1 MLALAPQPMHT
12 PVDVP
17 HRTQPP
23 TPSSSTRPP
32 YRKVT
37 PSYSSASSS
46 SHAAHTTHAG
56 SRSAPLEATHDP
68 RRATPQRTPSFVSSR
83 PSVYD
88 GREDD
93 PSTPPGSE
101 SEDNESEPAVRPS
114 AAAVDIHA
122 YDSSTLLHLL
132 AAALSEIASMNTDR
146 DHSEPYMTS
155 SVHSHSTASEPHP
168 PIWRTL
174 TSASRHALS
183 TTSSLAFHARNV
195 PTIAL
200 EAYLTRIQKYCPASN
215 EVFLSLL
222 VYFDRMMKLA
232 KETCGKVFAID
243 LYNVHRLVIAGVTV
257 ASKFFSDVFYTNSRY
272 AKVGGLPLTEL
283 NQLELQ
289 FLLLN
294 DFHLM
299 ISQEEMQFYASKLVQ
314 QSQIPPGVSLVPFLP
329 DSPPS
334 AIHDAHRSP
343 VGPLKYFTAMDGYLA
358 HLHARSRPL
367 HPPSHHHNHPH
378 SPAPSSTS
386 RSSSDYRRPE
396 SVHSAVSTS
405 ESTTEGDTETDVDGS
420 TDDEPTIRAPHSSA
434 SSETMSLHS
443 ATSGDADSIYTDDG
457 RGEMS
462 EDPHHYRHANGVR
475 GGEYHHHHHHRG
487 TMSP

>member
-32 YRKVT
+32 FRKVT
-37 PSYSSASSS
+37 PSYTSASSS
-46 SHAAHTTHAG
+46 SHSAQTSHSG
-56 SRSAPLEATHDP
+56 SYSSHSAPLEPTSSS
-68 RRATPQRTPSFVSSR
+68 RRSTPQRTPSFVSSAR

-88 GREDD
+88 GHEDD

-101 SEDNESEPAVRPS
+101 SEDNEPESSVQSASSE
-114 AAAVDIHA
+114 VDIHA
-122 YDSSTLLHLL
+122 YDSTTLLRLL
-132 AAALSEIASMNTDR
+132 ANALTEIATMNTDR
-146 DHSEPYMTS
+146 DHSEPYLS
-155 SVHSHSTASEPHP
+155 SAHSHTSPSEPHP

-174 TSASRHALS
+174 TTASRHALS
-183 TTSSLAFHARNV
+183 TASSLSFHARNV

-232 KETCGKVFAID
+232 KESCGKVFAID
-243 LYNVHRLVIAGVTV
+243 MYNVHRLVIAGVTV

-294 DFHLM
+294 NFHLM
-299 ISQEEMQFYASKLVQ
+299 ISQDEMQFYASKLLQ
-314 QSQIPPGVSLVPFLP
+314 QSQVPPGVSLIPFLP
-329 DSPPS
+329 DSSSSVP
-334 AIHDAHRSP
+334 HDFRRSP
-343 VGPLKYFTAMDGYLA
+343 IGPVKYFATLDGYVA
-358 HLHARSRPL
+358 NLHAR
-367 HPPSHHHNHPH
+367 
-378 SPAPSSTS
+378 APSTQRDSGTHYSAPPNTSSSSRTASGYRRSTS
-386 RSSSDYRRPE
+386 SY
-396 SVHSAVSTS
+396 STS
-405 ESTTEGDTETDVDGS
+405 SASDTVTDSGDTETDIDGE

-443 ATSGDADSIYTDDG
+443 AASDADSIYTEDD
-457 RGEMS
+457 RSEVGEVAHS
-462 EDPHHYRHANGVR
+462 HPLANGAR
-475 GGEYHHHHHHRG
+475 TEDYRQRNM
-487 TMSP
+487 MSP

>member
-1 MLALAPQPMHT
+1 
-12 PVDVP
+12 
-17 HRTQPP
+17 
-23 TPSSSTRPP
+23 
-32 YRKVT
+32 
-37 PSYSSASSS
+37 
-46 SHAAHTTHAG
+46 
-56 SRSAPLEATHDP
+56 
-68 RRATPQRTPSFVSSR
+68 
-83 PSVYD
+83 
-88 GREDD
+88 
-93 PSTPPGSE
+93 
-101 SEDNESEPAVRPS
+101 
-114 AAAVDIHA
+114 
-122 YDSSTLLHLL
+122 
-132 AAALSEIASMNTDR
+132 MNTDR
-146 DHSEPYMTS
+146 DHSEPYLTS
-155 SVHSHSTASEPHP
+155 SVHSQSTASEPHP

-183 TTSSLAFHARNV
+183 ATSSLAFHARNV

-243 LYNVHRLVIAGVTV
+243 MYNVHRLVIAGVTV

-299 ISQEEMQFYASKLVQ
+299 ISQEEMQFYASKLAQ
-314 QSQIPPGVSLVPFLP
+314 QSQIPSGVSLVPFLP

-334 AIHDAHRSP
+334 AVHDAHRSP
-343 VGPLKYFTAMDGYLA
+343 VGPLKYFAALDGYIM
-358 HLHARSRPL
+358 HIQSRSRP
-367 HPPSHHHNHPH
+367 SHQISHSYNHSP
-378 SPAPSSTS
+378 SPAPPPHTRHQSDS
-386 RSSSDYRRPE
+386 RRSA
-396 SVHSAVSTS
+396 SVHSSI
-405 ESTTEGDTETDVDGS
+405 STTESATDCDTETDVDGS

-443 ATSGDADSIYTDDG
+443 ATSGDAESIYDDG
-457 RGEMS
+457 RSEMDEEPRS
-462 EDPHHYRHANGVR
+462 RPHSHLHSNGIR
-475 GGEYHHHHHHRG
+475 GEYHHRDM
-487 TMSP
+487 MSP

>member
-1 MLALAPQPMHT
+1 MLALAPHPMHT

-17 HRTQPP
+17 HRTQPS

-46 SHAAHTTHAG
+46 SHTAHSAHQP
-56 SRSAPLEATHDP
+56 SRSAPLEASTSP
-68 RRATPQRTPSFVSSR
+68 RRAALQRTPSFVSSHT
-83 PSVYD
+83 SVYD
-88 GREDD
+88 GHEDD

-101 SEDNESEPAVRPS
+101 SEDNEPESSARPS
-114 AAAVDIHA
+114 IAPVDVHA

-155 SVHSHSTASEPHP
+155 SVHTHSTVTEPHP

-243 LYNVHRLVIAGVTV
+243 MYNVHRLVIAGVTV

-299 ISQEEMQFYASKLVQ
+299 ISQEEMQFYATKLAQ
-314 QSQIPPGVSLVPFLP
+314 QSQIPTGVSLTPFLP

-334 AIHDAHRSP
+334 STHDFHRSP
-343 VGPLKYFTAMDGYLA
+343 VGPLKYFTAVDGYIA
-358 HLHARSRPL
+358 HLQARTRS
-367 HPPSHHHNHPH
+367 SHHNPTPHSHTHPH
-378 SPAPSSTS
+378 VAPSSS
-386 RSSSDYRRPE
+386 RPSSDYRR
-396 SVHSAVSTS
+396 SSSAHSTS
-405 ESTTEGDTETDVDGS
+405 ASESATDCDTETDVDGE

-434 SSETMSLHS
+434 SSETISLHS
-443 ATSGDADSIYTDDG
+443 ATSGDADSIYTDDS
-457 RGEMS
+457 RSEMGE
-462 EDPHHYRHANGVR
+462 EARLHPHSHLHTNGVR
-475 GGEYHHHHHHRG
+475 GGENHRRG
-487 TMSP
+487 MMSP

>member
-1 MLALAPQPMHT
+1 MLALAPHPMHT
-12 PVDVP
+12 PVDVS

-37 PSYSSASSS
+37 PSYSSSSSS
-46 SHAAHTTHAG
+46 SHTAHSAHPS
-56 SRSAPLEATHDP
+56 SRSTSLEGTSP
-68 RRATPQRTPSFVSSR
+68 RRAAPQRTPSFVSPR
-83 PSVYD
+83 ASVYD
-88 GREDD
+88 GHEDD

-101 SEDNESEPAVRPS
+101 SEDNEPEPSVRP
-114 AAAVDIHA
+114 APPPVDIHA
-122 YDSSTLLHLL
+122 YDSSTLLRLL

-155 SVHSHSTASEPHP
+155 SVHAHSTASEPHP

-299 ISQEEMQFYASKLVQ
+299 ISQEEMQFYASKLGQ
-314 QSQIPPGVSLVPFLP
+314 QSQIPPGVSLVSFLS

-334 AIHDAHRSP
+334 STHDLHRSP

-358 HLHARSRPL
+358 HLQARTQ
-367 HPPSHHHNHPH
+367 PSHHQSSRQPQSHPRT
-378 SPAPSSTS
+378 PSSHSRPTS
-386 RSSSDYRRPE
+386 EYRRSTSAYSSI
-396 SVHSAVSTS
+396 SVS
-405 ESTTEGDTETDVDGS
+405 ESTADEAETDFDGE

-443 ATSGDADSIYTDDG
+443 AASGDAESIYTDDG
-457 RGEMS
+457 RSEMGEEGHLHS
-462 EDPHHYRHANGVR
+462 HLHANGV
-475 GGEYHHHHHHRG
+475 GGSEYHHRG
-487 TMSP
+487 MMSP

>member
-1 MLALAPQPMHT
+1 MLALAPQPMHA
-12 PVDVP
+12 PVDVPP

-23 TPSSSTRPP
+23 TPGSSTRSTF
-32 YRKVT
+32 RKVT
-37 PSYSSASSS
+37 PSYPFSSS
-46 SHAAHTTHAG
+46 VAGHSVHSGPSITHTVPPEP
-56 SRSAPLEATHDP
+56 SSS
-68 RRATPQRTPSFVSSR
+68 RRATPQRTASFSVSAR

-88 GREDD
+88 GHEDD

-101 SEDNESEPAVRPS
+101 PEDNEAEPSLAPS
-114 AAAVDIHA
+114 PAAVDIHA
-122 YDSSTLLHLL
+122 YDSSTLLRLL
-132 AAALSEIASMNTDR
+132 ASTLTEIASMNTDR
-146 DHSEPYMTS
+146 DHADPFLS
-155 SVHSHSTASEPHP
+155 SPHQHGGPAEPHP

-174 TSASRHALS
+174 TAASRHALS
-183 TTSSLAFHARNV
+183 TASSLSFHARNV

-243 LYNVHRLVIAGVTV
+243 MYNVHRLVIAGVTV

-299 ISQEEMQFYASKLVQ
+299 ISQEEMQFYATKLVQ
-314 QSQIPPGVSLVPFLP
+314 QSQVPSGVSLIPFLP
-329 DSPPS
+329 EISPSTP
-334 AIHDAHRSP
+334 HDPRQSP
-343 VGPLKYFTAMDGYLA
+343 IGPLKYFQAVDRYLA
-358 HLHARSRPL
+358 HLRARVHPTHAEHISL
-367 HPPSHHHNHPH
+367 SHPPSYTPSH
-378 SPAPSSTS
+378 SRPSSE
-386 RSSSDYRRPE
+386 YRR
-396 SVHSAVSTS
+396 SASSYSTS
-405 ESTTEGDTETDVDGS
+405 SASDSLTEGDTETEFDGE

-434 SSETMSLHS
+434 SAS
-443 ATSGDADSIYTDDG
+443 DADSICTDDSQSEM
-457 RGEMS
+457 GE
-462 EDPHHYRHANGVR
+462 DAYHANGAR
-475 GGEYHHHHHHRG
+475 GYHHRA
-487 TMSP
+487 MSP

>member
-1 MLALAPQPMHT
+1 MLALAPHPMHT

-37 PSYSSASSS
+37 PSYSSSSS
-46 SHAAHTTHAG
+46 ASHSVHPAHSV
-56 SRSAPLEATHDP
+56 SRSAPLEPASEP
-68 RRATPQRTPSFVSSR
+68 RRATPQRTPSFVSAR
-83 PSVYD
+83 TSVYD
-88 GREDD
+88 RHEDD

-101 SEDNESEPAVRPS
+101 SEDNEPEPAVRPS
-114 AAAVDIHA
+114 PAPVDIHA

-183 TTSSLAFHARNV
+183 TTSALAFHARNV

-232 KETCGKVFAID
+232 KETCGKIFAID
-243 LYNVHRLVIAGVTV
+243 MYNVHRLVIAGVTV

-334 AIHDAHRSP
+334 AVHDPHRSP
-343 VGPLKYFTAMDGYLA
+343 VGPLKYFTALDGYIA
-358 HLHARSRPL
+358 HLHARSRPS
-367 HPPSHHHNHPH
+367 HPPSYQLPH
-378 SPAPSSTS
+378 SHSPSPSSHS
-386 RSSSDYRRPE
+386 RMSSDYRR
-396 SVHSAVSTS
+396 SASAHSSVSTS
-405 ESTTEGDTETDVDGS
+405 ESTTECDTETDVDGS

-457 RGEMS
+457 RSDVGE
-462 EDPHHYRHANGVR
+462 EQLHHRRANGFR
-475 GGEYHHHHHHRG
+475 GGEYRNHRG
-487 TMSP
+487 MMSP

>member
-1 MLALAPQPMHT
+1 MLALAPHPMHT

-17 HRTQPP
+17 HRTQP
-23 TPSSSTRPP
+23 TAPSSSTRPP
-32 YRKVT
+32 YRTVA
-37 PSYSSASSS
+37 PSYSSSSSS
-46 SHAAHTTHAG
+46 SHAAHSAHPASRLG
-56 SRSAPLEATHDP
+56 PLEGPSSPRRSAPP
-68 RRATPQRTPSFVSSR
+68 RTPSFASTRSST
-83 PSVYD
+83 YD
-88 GREDD
+88 GHEDD

-101 SEDNESEPAVRPS
+101 SEDNEPESVVRPS
-114 AAAVDIHA
+114 STPVDIHA

-146 DHSEPYMTS
+146 DHSEPYLTS
-155 SVHSHSTASEPHP
+155 SMHPHTNVSEPHP

-299 ISQEEMQFYASKLVQ
+299 ISQDDIQFYASKLAQ
-314 QSQIPPGVSLVPFLP
+314 QSQIPSGVSLTSFLP

-334 AIHDAHRSP
+334 TTHDAHQSP
-343 VGPLKYFTAMDGYLA
+343 VGPLTYFTAVDGYIA
-358 HLHARSRPL
+358 HLHMRARPPHHDASHHPHQHTYTPSHSRP
-367 HPPSHHHNHPH
+367 
-378 SPAPSSTS
+378 TS
-386 RSSSDYRRPE
+386 EYRR
-396 SVHSAVSTS
+396 SVSAHSVSTS
-405 ESTTEGDTETDVDGS
+405 ESATECDTETDVDGE

-443 ATSGDADSIYTDDG
+443 AASGDADSTYADDSRNEMEDDG
-457 RGEMS
+457 FSHHR
-462 EDPHHYRHANGVR
+462 PHPPANGLR
-475 GGEYHHHHHHRG
+475 GGEYHRRG
-487 TMSP
+487 MMSP